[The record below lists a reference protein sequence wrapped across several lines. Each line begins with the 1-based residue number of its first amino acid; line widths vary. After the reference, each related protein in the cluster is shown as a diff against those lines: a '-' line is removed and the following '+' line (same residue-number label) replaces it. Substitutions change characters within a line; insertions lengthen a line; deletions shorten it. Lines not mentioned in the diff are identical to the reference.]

1 MTDRRTGITMKA
13 NVKKDEDGLD
23 NIDDFWADEDE
34 DEDENVDQLEDENID
49 QLEDEQENSEH
60 GDGNHSEDRSTY
72 YDQDL
77 PEELLATPTSRRSR
91 AVPMT
96 NSGSRRGTRQIS
108 ETVHGS
114 KIET

>member
-1 MTDRRTGITMKA
+1 MNDRRTGITMKA

-34 DEDENVDQLEDENID
+34 NGDENVDE
-49 QLEDEQENSEH
+49 LEDEQEHSEH
-60 GDGNHSEDRSTY
+60 DDGDLSEDRSTY

-96 NSGSRRGTRQIS
+96 NSGSRRGTWQKALNWRLYT
-108 ETVHGS
+108 TVRHD
-114 KIET
+114 IY

>member
-1 MTDRRTGITMKA
+1 MKT

-34 DEDENVDQLEDENID
+34 NVDEEVE
-49 QLEDEQENSEH
+49 EDEQENSEH
-60 GDGNHSEDRSTY
+60 EDANQSGDRSTY

-91 AVPMT
+91 AVPMS
-96 NSGSRRGTRQIS
+96 NSGSRRGT
-108 ETVHGS
+108 
-114 KIET
+114 